1 MFSSLF
7 PPGASEQMPDRRRPV
22 FLSTLPHFCPNH
34 YFPGRIS
41 ARLKGSSKT
50 TLSSHAAETQ
60 QWSQAY
66 YFPGT
71 RLSDLLVI
79 NPHTGRGDGY
89 YPLEMRKLRL
99 REVSW
104 LSKGP
109 KVSSIMEQVCE
120 CGSAGLWGLCP
131 LKVTELLFHV
141 PIYMTSSHFR
151 GNVEMQNG
159 KL

>member
-7 PPGASEQMPDRRRPV
+7 PPGASEQMPDGRRPV

-50 TLSSHAAETQ
+50 SLSSHAAETQ

-89 YPLEMRKLRL
+89 YSLEMRKLKL
-99 REVSW
+99 REV
-104 LSKGP
+104 
-109 KVSSIMEQVCE
+109 
-120 CGSAGLWGLCP
+120 
-131 LKVTELLFHV
+131 
-141 PIYMTSSHFR
+141 
-151 GNVEMQNG
+151 
-159 KL
+159 